1 MKVLKKVL
9 YALALIWIVV
19 LYFIFK
25 PAINIQSIGFW
36 FFLLFAIAPFVVIS
50 LDYKIKP
57 KEFFA
62 SKKNKILLSISAI
75 VILVIILSG
84 FIGMPLFGG
93 LSAYR
98 DRINIP
104 ESSSIE
110 DIDEFDP
117 TQVQIIDKD
126 ISMSLADR
134 VFGEM
139 GAEVVSQYEISNN
152 YASVVVNGT
161 MYRLTPVEYSGF
173 IKWLS
178 TNHNGTP
185 GFISV
190 NVTTGDTEFHK
201 LAEGLKYTQNA
212 KIGKNLNLHLRLK
225 HPTKIFGET
234 KFEVDDNWNPYWV
247 SEVMSYSFIGKA
259 PDVKGVVITNPING
273 ESNYYDVK
281 DVPEWVDNV
290 YTAPL
295 ISDQYNDYGK
305 LKNGLFNFSQKGITA
320 VTDDYAYLQKDNH
333 LWMYTGVTS
342 VGNDESNVGFIY
354 VDLQDKEVIYIVS
367 AGAEEYSAR
376 ASAEGA
382 VQEKGYVSVFP
393 TMVNVNN
400 EPTYFMGLKDSA
412 GLIKAYAFVSYK
424 NYQKVG
430 IGNTVNEAL
439 KNYTGKNVVNSG
451 NSETK
456 KIKVND
462 IQTAVIEGY
471 TNYFIRTS
479 NNEYY
484 ICSIEVSE
492 KLPFIKIGDEIE
504 AIVSDNYI
512 VEIK

>member
-1 MKVLKKVL
+1 MKKLRKYLYVAAVIWVIVL
-9 YALALIWIVV
+9 YLI
-19 LYFIFK
+19 FM
-25 PAINIQSIGFW
+25 PAINIHSIGFW
-36 FFLLFAIAPFVVIS
+36 FFLLFAIVPFVVIG
-50 LDYKIKP
+50 LEYKIKP
-57 KEFFA
+57 KEFFNI
-62 SKKNKILLSISAI
+62 KKNKVLLALVSI
-75 VILVIILSG
+75 VVLVIVLSG
-84 FIGMPLFGG
+84 FIGMPVFGG
-93 LSAYR
+93 LKAYR
-98 DRINIP
+98 DRISIP
-104 ESSSIE
+104 ESSDFSSIE
-110 DIDEFDP
+110 EFDQ

-139 GAEVVSQYEISNN
+139 GAEIVSQYEISDN
-152 YASVVVNGT
+152 YASTVVNGT
-161 MYRLTPVEYSGF
+161 MYRMTPVEYSGF

-201 LAEGLKYTQNA
+201 LSEGLKYTQNA
-212 KIGKNLNLHLRLK
+212 CFLKNLNFHLRLK
-225 HPTKIFGET
+225 YPTKIFGET
-234 KFEVDDNWNPYWV
+234 KFEVDDNLNPYWV
-247 SEVMSYSFIGKA
+247 SEVMSYRFVGRA
-259 PDVKGVVITNPING
+259 ADVEGVVITNPING
-273 ESNYYDVK
+273 ESKYYDVE

-290 YTAPL
+290 YNAPL
-295 ISDQYNDYGK
+295 ISEQYNSYGK

-382 VQEKGYVSVFP
+382 VQEKGYLSVFP

-492 KLPFIKIGDEIE
+492 RLPFIKIGDEIE
-504 AIVSDNYI
+504 VIVSDNYI

>member
-1 MKVLKKVL
+1 MKKLRKYLYVAAVIWVIVL
-9 YALALIWIVV
+9 YLI
-19 LYFIFK
+19 FM
-25 PAINIQSIGFW
+25 PAINIHSIGFW
-36 FFLLFAIAPFVVIS
+36 FFLLFAIVPFVAIG
-50 LDYKIKP
+50 LEYKIKP
-57 KEFFA
+57 KEFFNI
-62 SKKNKILLSISAI
+62 KKNKVLLALVSI
-75 VILVIILSG
+75 VVLVIVLSG
-84 FIGMPLFGG
+84 FIGMPVFGG
-93 LSAYR
+93 LKAYR
-98 DRINIP
+98 DRISIP
-104 ESSSIE
+104 ESSDFSSL
-110 DIDEFDP
+110 DEFDQ

-139 GAEVVSQYEISNN
+139 GAEIVSQYEISDN
-152 YASVVVNGT
+152 YASVVVDGT
-161 MYRLTPVEYSGF
+161 MYRITPVEYSGF

-178 TNHNGTP
+178 TNQNGTP

-190 NVTTGDTEFHK
+190 NVTTGDTKFHK
-201 LAEGLKYTQNA
+201 LNEGLKYTQNA
-212 KIGKNLNLHLRLK
+212 CFAKNLNLILRLK
-225 HPTKIFGET
+225 YPTKIFGET
-234 KFEVDDNWNPYWV
+234 KFEVDDSLNPYWIT
-247 SEVMSYSFIGKA
+247 EVMSYRFIGKA
-259 PDVKGVVITNPING
+259 EDVEGIIITNPING
-273 ESNYYDVK
+273 ETNYYDVK

-290 YTAPL
+290 YSAPL
-295 ISDQYNDYGK
+295 ISEQYNSYGE

-382 VQEKGYVSVFP
+382 VQEKGYLSVFP

-471 TNYFIRTS
+471 TNYFIRTN

-492 KLPFIKIGDEIE
+492 RLPFIKIGDEIE
-504 AIVSDNYI
+504 VIVSDNYI